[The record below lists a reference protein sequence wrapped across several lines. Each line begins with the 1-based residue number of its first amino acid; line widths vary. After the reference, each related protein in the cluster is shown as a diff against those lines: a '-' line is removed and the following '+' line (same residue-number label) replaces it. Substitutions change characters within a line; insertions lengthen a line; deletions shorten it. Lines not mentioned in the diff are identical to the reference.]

1 MAFNNEGFGGAGQ
14 VKNSIDNAIIKIY
27 GKKLENGTGAPSL
40 AVKLVQTRADMQ
52 VRVDV
57 YTNAANDK
65 EKGLIRQDFSIYAFN
80 WFLEQIEAALH
91 GNAAAGI
98 EPLKADQ
105 RFSLDVSDHVW
116 TGGKRS
122 DSPMLKNKLFFGR
135 NPEGLYFIS
144 LVNYD
149 SSRPKIQFFLEL
161 PNRMAFVKNG
171 QPLKNEEASF
181 ISACS
186 FVRTVRSGMT
196 SRSPSVAFAPY
207 DPNAKGG
214 NGGGGGN
221 RGGYS
226 GGGNGGTADVDF
238 DNDIA
243 F

>member
-1 MAFNNEGFGGAGQ
+1 MAFNNEGFGGVSQ
-14 VKNSIDNAIIKIY
+14 VKNSIDNTIIKVY

-40 AVKLVQTRADMQ
+40 SVKLVQTRADMQ
-52 VRVDV
+52 IRVDV
-57 YTNAANDK
+57 YTNVANDK
-65 EKGLIRQDFSIYAFN
+65 EKGLIRQDFSIYSFN
-80 WFLEQIEAALH
+80 WFLEQMELALH
-91 GNAAAGI
+91 GNAAMGI
-98 EPLKADQ
+98 EPIKADQ
-105 RFSLDVSDHVW
+105 RISLDVSDYVW
-116 TGGKRS
+116 AGGKRS

-186 FVRTVRSGMT
+186 FIRTVRIGMA
-196 SRSPSVAFAPY
+196 SRSPSVAFNPY

-214 NGGGGGN
+214 NSGG

-226 GGGNGGTADVDF
+226 AGGNGGTADVDF